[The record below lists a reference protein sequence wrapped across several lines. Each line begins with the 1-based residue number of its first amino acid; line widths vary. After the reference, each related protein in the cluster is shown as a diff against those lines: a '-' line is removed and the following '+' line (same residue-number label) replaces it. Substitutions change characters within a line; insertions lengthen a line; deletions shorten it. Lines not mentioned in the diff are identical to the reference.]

1 MNDALKLYLKD
12 IKHIPLLSAEDEL
25 KVAKRVKRGDAQAR
39 RTMIRSN
46 LRLVINIAKQYSRFG
61 VPLLDLI
68 EEGNLG
74 LMKAVSKFDP
84 KRGFRFSTYAAWW
97 IKQHVTRALADQ
109 GKTVRI
115 PVYMVETL
123 SRFRKVN
130 ERLTHRLRRKPKV
143 AELARAMKMPVDK
156 IKELSEYDQGTMS
169 LDQTVGEE
177 GETSMM
183 DLMEDPKAKSSQD
196 NVDDLL
202 RGERV
207 GRLLAKMSDRE
218 REILELRFG
227 LKDGEIHTLNEAA
240 QRFNIT
246 RERVRQIEALA
257 LKKLRTMIKA
267 EDSTARLSF

>member
-1 MNDALKLYLKD
+1 MEALKLYIKD

-39 RTMIRSN
+39 RMMIRSN
-46 LRLVINIAKQYSRFG
+46 LRLVINIAKQYSNFG

-84 KRGFRFSTYAAWW
+84 KLGYRFSTYAAWW

-130 ERLTHRLRRKPKV
+130 ERLTHHYRRKPKIS
-143 AELARAMKMPVDK
+143 ELARAMKLPVAK
-156 IKELSEYDQGTMS
+156 IKEFMQMDQGTTS
-169 LDQTVGEE
+169 LDQPVGDE
-177 GETSMM
+177 GDASIM
-183 DLMEDPKAKSSQD
+183 DLMEDPNATTSQD
-196 NVDDLL
+196 HVNTILRSERIEVLL
-202 RGERV
+202 T
-207 GRLLAKMSDRE
+207 KMSPRE
-218 REILELRFG
+218 REIIELRFG
-227 LKDGEIHTLNEAA
+227 LRDGETHSLNEAA
-240 QRFNIT
+240 KRFNIT
-246 RERVRQIEALA
+246 RERVRQIEAVA
-257 LKKLRTMIKA
+257 LKKLRVLA
-267 EDSTARLSF
+267 GNQEDI

>member
-1 MNDALKLYLKD
+1 MDALKLYIKD
-12 IKHIPLLSAEDEL
+12 IKDIPLLAADQEL
-25 KVAKRVKRGDAQAR
+25 KLARRVKRGDAQAR

-46 LRLVINIAKQYSRFG
+46 LRLVINIAKQYSNYG

-123 SRFRKVN
+123 SRFRKTQ
-130 ERLTHRLRRKPKV
+130 ERLTHRYRRKPKI
-143 AELARAMKMPVDK
+143 AELAKAMKLSVSK
-156 IKELSEYDQGTMS
+156 VKELTQIDQGTTS
-169 LDQTVGEE
+169 LDQPVGEE
-177 GETSMM
+177 GEASVM
-183 DLMEDPKAKSSQD
+183 DLLEDPNTQSSQD
-196 NVDDLL
+196 NMNEIL
-202 RGERV
+202 RSERV
-207 GRLLAKMSDRE
+207 QTLLNKMSARE

-227 LKDGEIHTLNEAA
+227 LKDGEIYTLNDAA
-240 QRFNIT
+240 KRFSIT
-246 RERVRQIEALA
+246 RERVRQIEAAA
-257 LKKLRTMIKA
+257 LKKLRQLVGNQTKDI
-267 EDSTARLSF
+267 